1 MRILGIETSCDETAA
16 AVVED
21 GATLLSNVVAS
32 QMMTH
37 YKYGGV
43 VPELASREHL
53 QAIVPV
59 VRQALTEAGLDY
71 RQLDAVAVTQGPGL
85 VGSLLV
91 GLTFA
96 KGLTFS
102 LGIPLIAVNHIE
114 GHIHAVFLEQKQRGG
129 EIELP
134 ALALVVSGG
143 HSHLF
148 LLERPNETDY
158 RYRLLGKT
166 RDDAAG
172 EAFDKVAKLLGFGY
186 PGGPLIDKLAP
197 YGDASKVDLPLSR
210 MKGNP
215 LDLSFSGLK
224 TAVLRHVRAA
234 DMEAE
239 IAERR
244 KLFAGGRPATIEP
257 LLEVTPQAT
266 LDLVAGFQATV
277 IEELLRRALKAAKG
291 HDVHSLIVSGGVA
304 ANSGLRKVFADT
316 PLPLYFPSLSLSTDN
331 AAMIAAAAYPAFLRG
346 DFASDE
352 VTAQPSLALA

>member
-21 GATLLSNVVAS
+21 GGTLLSNVVAS
-32 QMMTH
+32 QLMTH

-53 QAIVPV
+53 RTIVPV
-59 VRQALTEAGLDY
+59 VRQALAEAGLDY

-102 LGIPLIAVNHIE
+102 LGIPLIAGEPYRGTYSRRVPRAEAAGRRDRAARI
-114 GHIHAVFLEQKQRGG
+114 GVGRQRRTQPSVFWW
-129 EIELP
+129 
-134 ALALVVSGG
+134 SGPT
-143 HSHLF
+143 
-148 LLERPNETDY
+148 RPTIAIGCSE
-158 RYRLLGKT
+158 KT

-224 TAVLRHVRAA
+224 TAVLRYVRAA

-244 KLFAGGRPATIEP
+244 KLFVEGRPATIEP
-257 LLEVTPQAT
+257 ILEVTPQAT
-266 LDLVAGFQATV
+266 LDLMAGFQATV

-291 HDVHSLIVSGGVA
+291 HDVRSLIVSGGRRGEFRVA
-304 ANSGLRKVFADT
+304 ES
-316 PLPLYFPSLSLSTDN
+316 
-331 AAMIAAAAYPAFLRG
+331 LRG
-346 DFASDE
+346 YA
-352 VTAQPSLALA
+352 TAALFPQPVAFHRQRGHDRRRCLSGFPARRLCV